1 MNAEK
6 TRILIIDDEEPI
18 RMLLT
23 DLLEMHGY
31 EVIAA
36 TNGIDGLRKTFSEAP
51 RIVITDILM
60 PEMTGLAFL
69 QRVRAQVPASAL
81 PVIVVSALGLQ
92 EQIVKA
98 FEAGATDYLVKP
110 FHHSEL
116 LARIHIALHRTV
128 DSQDVQY
135 VEREVPARP
144 KTELIPGGVLDLGKY
159 CILEELGSGGMGTV
173 YRATHMAYGS
183 EVAVKVLSPKL
194 AKNRSDVM
202 RFLREV
208 RIATQMDHPNIVKV
222 YDMGLSAG
230 QYYYAM
236 ESLPRHSLYDEVTR
250 LQDGLEEDR
259 VLGIGIQLASALA
272 YMHERGF
279 LHRDVKP
286 DNILFASPDCV
297 KLVDFGLACAVEDAR
312 LTQKGTFMGT
322 PGYVAPE
329 NIREYHAPDAPADIY
344 SLGATL
350 YLAAAGRSA
359 FSHKKGATARL
370 AAQIV
375 ENPPALNQTNPRIS
389 TSFAGIIAKM
399 MARDPARRY
408 GTMREVHAALLRHQQ
423 SLREARAAAPTDNN
437 G

>member
-1 MNAEK
+1 MNGEK
-6 TRILIIDDEEPI
+6 ARILVIDDEEPI
-18 RMLLT
+18 RLLLT
-23 DLLEMHGY
+23 DILEMNGY
-31 EVIAA
+31 EVISA
-36 TNGIDGLRKTFSEAP
+36 TNGIEGLRKTFSEAP

-81 PVIVVSALGLQ
+81 PVIVVSALGDQ
-92 EQIVKA
+92 GQIVKA

-116 LARIHIALHRTV
+116 LARVHVALHRSV
-128 DSQDVQY
+128 DARDVQY
-135 VEREVPARP
+135 VEREAPDRP
-144 KTELIPGGVLDLGKY
+144 KTEVIPGGILDLGKY
-159 CILEELGSGGMGTV
+159 RIIEEIGSGGMGTV
-173 YRATHMAYGS
+173 YRATHVAYGS

-194 AKNRSDVM
+194 AKNRTDVM

-208 RIATQMDHPNIVKV
+208 RIATQMDHPNIVRV

-236 ESLPRHSLYDEVTR
+236 ESLPKHSLYDEVLSHR
-250 LQDGLEEDR
+250 DGIEEDR
-259 VLGIGIQLASALA
+259 VLEIGIQLASALA

-279 LHRDVKP
+279 LHRDIKP

-297 KLVDFGLACAVEDAR
+297 KLVDFGLACAIEDAR
-312 LTQKGTFMGT
+312 LTQQGSFMGT

-329 NIREYHAPDAPADIY
+329 NIREYHAPEAPADIY

-350 YLAAAGRSA
+350 YLAAAGKSA
-359 FSHKKGATARL
+359 FSHKKGATQRL
-370 AAQIV
+370 SAQIS
-375 ENPPALNQTNPRIS
+375 ENPPALHLINRKIS
-389 TSFAGIIAKM
+389 TTFAGIVAKM

-408 GTMREVHAALLRHQQ
+408 GTMREVHSAFLRHQQ
-423 SLREARAAAPTDNN
+423 SIRDARAAAPAAFNC
-437 G
+437 